1 MIKFKNKKV
10 IDCFDWDKLVQE
22 TYKRPYCFQQ
32 QDDCQ
37 DRGQV
42 GLTIPYTSYDEE
54 MNDSIPEIINGEK
67 MGVKFKVWLERD
79 PEAPLN
85 PTDEQLALSNYYF
98 KENRDKWCSSPS
110 NINLFYERN
119 FYPELQAVANDL
131 HSKGL
136 IEAGEYTID
145 IDW

>member
-32 QDDCQ
+32 QNDCQ
-37 DRGQV
+37 DRGQIE
-42 GLTIPYTSYDEE
+42 LIIPYTSYNEK
-54 MNDSIPEIINGEK
+54 MHDSIPEVINGEE
-67 MGVKFKVWLERD
+67 MCVKFKAWLERD
-79 PEAPLN
+79 PKQKIPNCTE
-85 PTDEQLALSNYYF
+85 DYQLEMF
-98 KENRDKWCSSPS
+98 W
-110 NINLFYERN
+110 ERN

-136 IEAGEYTID
+136 IDAGEYIID
-145 IDW
+145 IN

>member
-37 DRGQV
+37 DRGQI
-42 GLTIPYTSYDEE
+42 GLIIPYTSYDEE
-54 MNDSIPEIINGEK
+54 MHDSIPEVINGEE
-67 MGVKFKVWLERD
+67 MCVKFKVWLERD
-79 PEAPLN
+79 PKQQIPNCTE
-85 PTDEQLALSNYYF
+85 DYQL
-98 KENRDKWCSSPS
+98 E
-110 NINLFYERN
+110 LFWERN

>member
-37 DRGQV
+37 DRGQI
-42 GLTIPYTSYDEE
+42 GLIIPYTSYDEE
-54 MNDSIPEIINGEK
+54 MNDSIPEIINGEE

-98 KENRDKWCSSPS
+98 KENRDKWCSSQS

-119 FYPELQAVANDL
+119 FYPELQAIANDL